1 MRPSPATGPRSSTR
15 NERRAPRG
23 ARRADPDRKFG
34 SPLARIR
41 ESPGGACRSD
51 GSGQAREMEGALR
64 KAGLPGNSA
73 EWMQNLRQL
82 GVLDLVGRV
91 DACRADTVEEALCL
105 VADSF
110 GTFPPAQS
118 RALVA
123 TLPAHLHGLLHRPPI
138 RQTAGVLLE
147 LMDAAQTEIIVAAPF
162 IDAHAVDF
170 ISASI
175 VMAGR
180 RGWP

>member
-1 MRPSPATGPRSSTR
+1 
-15 NERRAPRG
+15 
-23 ARRADPDRKFG
+23 
-34 SPLARIR
+34 
-41 ESPGGACRSD
+41 
-51 GSGQAREMEGALR
+51 MEGALR